1 MGNIYIVRHGETMW
15 NAEGRIQGHTD
26 VELTERGREQ
36 ARATAR
42 RLAGINFNVA
52 YSSDM
57 SRTRDTAVIVLGE
70 RKTPLHS
77 VPELREYNKGVFEG
91 LTPEEYRQRYPDL
104 YQASL
109 VNDPDFAPPG
119 GETIRQCQAR
129 LSGFAGMLKDKHL
142 EEDVLIVGHGGSA
155 SKWYR
160 RPAWVA
166 AGSQLEVHHAQ
177 LRPVGHSCLR
187 QQRGNAFVQRHVPPG
202 GSSGCSRP
210 VSLLKVMSQLNAP
223 MGKVLMVQ
231 GTASHVGKSV
241 LVSALCRIFRQDGFR
256 VAPFKA
262 QNMSN
267 NSYVTR
273 DGGEIGRA
281 QAVQAEAAGVEARV
295 EMNPVLLKP
304 EADHIAQVVRMGRPM
319 VSARVKDYFGLK
331 AQLWESVS
339 ASLDTLRS
347 EYDIVV
353 IEGAGSPAEINLKA
367 TEIVNMRVAL
377 HADSPVLLCGDI
389 DRGGVFA
396 ALVGTL
402 ELLEPHERE
411 VIKGFIINK
420 FRGDASLLTDGL
432 TMLED
437 RTGIPVAGV
446 VHHYRDIHIPEED
459 SVALDIPLR
468 SGGNG
473 QAALDVAVIQ
483 LPHISNFDDFDPL
496 AREPGVS
503 LRYVSRTD
511 ELGKP
516 DLVILPGSKTT
527 IPDLAWMNSRGLGR
541 AVQELHGRGTAIVGI
556 CGGYQMLGQRLYDP
570 DRIESSV
577 PEMEGLGIL
586 PLTTVFSGTKET
598 HRIHGEVVEAAGL
611 LKFAGGASLT
621 GYEIHMGRTT
631 GEGCGIAVLD

>member
-1 MGNIYIVRHGETMW
+1 
-15 NAEGRIQGHTD
+15 
-26 VELTERGREQ
+26 
-36 ARATAR
+36 
-42 RLAGINFNVA
+42 
-52 YSSDM
+52 
-57 SRTRDTAVIVLGE
+57 
-70 RKTPLHS
+70 
-77 VPELREYNKGVFEG
+77 
-91 LTPEEYRQRYPDL
+91 
-104 YQASL
+104 
-109 VNDPDFAPPG
+109 
-119 GETIRQCQAR
+119 
-129 LSGFAGMLKDKHL
+129 
-142 EEDVLIVGHGGSA
+142 
-155 SKWYR
+155 
-160 RPAWVA
+160 
-166 AGSQLEVHHAQ
+166 
-177 LRPVGHSCLR
+177 
-187 QQRGNAFVQRHVPPG
+187 
-202 GSSGCSRP
+202 
-210 VSLLKVMSQLNAP
+210 

-241 LVSALCRIFRQDGFR
+241 LVSSLCRIFRQDGFR

-273 DGGEIGRA
+273 EGGEIGRA

-339 ASLDTLRS
+339 SSLDTLRR

-377 HADSPVLLCGDI
+377 YANAPVLLCGDI

-402 ELLEPHERE
+402 ELLEPRERE

-459 SVALDIPLR
+459 SVALDLPPR
-468 SGGNG
+468 SADNG
-473 QAALDVAVIQ
+473 WAATLDIAVIQ

-503 LRYVSRTD
+503 LRYVSSAV
-511 ELGKP
+511 ELGNP

-527 IPDLAWMNSRGLGR
+527 IPDLAWMSARGLSP
-541 AVQELHGRGTAIVGI
+541 ALQKLHSGGTAIVGI
-556 CGGYQMLGQRLYDP
+556 CGGYQMLGHRLYDP
-570 DRIESSV
+570 EGIESTVS
-577 PEMEGLGIL
+577 EMEGLGIL
-586 PLTTVFSGTKET
+586 PLTTVFAGTKET
-598 HRIHGEVVEAAGL
+598 HRIHGEVVEASGL
-611 LKFAGGASLT
+611 LRSAAGASLT

-631 GEGCGIAVLD
+631 GEGVALPFRINDRTDVPVTPETAFDGAMDGSGRVLGTYIHGLFHSGQLRRAVLEELARRKGATLPAATELSAMDTEFDKLADWVRASLDLDLIYAITGLDRNFDGIGSP